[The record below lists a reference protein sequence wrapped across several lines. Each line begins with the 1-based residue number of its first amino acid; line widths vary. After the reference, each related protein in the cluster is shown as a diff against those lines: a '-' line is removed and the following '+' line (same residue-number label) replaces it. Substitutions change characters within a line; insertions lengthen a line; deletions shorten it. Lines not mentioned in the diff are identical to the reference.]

1 MTTNEEND
9 QINNNNNIIGNI
21 SYKDLSK
28 IRNEFLVS
36 IKQVQK
42 ELTKKFDDQ
51 NKNLTSSINDINEKI
66 NEFPKMNSSLTEAT
80 VNISIILEKLEDIES
95 FKKKQKLN

>member
-28 IRNEFLVS
+28 IRNEFLV
-36 IKQVQK
+36 
-42 ELTKKFDDQ
+42 
-51 NKNLTSSINDINEKI
+51 
-66 NEFPKMNSSLTEAT
+66 
-80 VNISIILEKLEDIES
+80 
-95 FKKKQKLN
+95 